1 MLRLGATVVLIAL
14 TLVPQLRPLNALEP
28 ITYFIEDGKGVPG
41 YLDSDG
47 ALAKLALDA
56 WSRESA
62 GKLKF
67 VESKAR
73 DSALIRVRWI
83 SANEGL
89 FGETQRVLVN
99 GKTRAIVDVMPHVSA
114 HGHP

>member
-1 MLRLGATVVLIAL
+1 MLKLGATAVLIAL
-14 TLVPQLRPLNALEP
+14 TLVPQLRQLDSSQP
-28 ITYFIEDGKGVPG
+28 ITYFIEDGKGVLG
-41 YLDSDG
+41 YLTSDN

-73 DSALIRVRWI
+73 DGALIRVRWI

-89 FGETQRVLVN
+89 FGETQGVLVN
-99 GKTRAIVDVMPHVSA
+99 GKAGAIVNVMPQ
-114 HGHP
+114 